1 MDKRPDTQRCA
12 MAQQNFLD
20 GYNCAQAVL
29 MAFCDELGMDA
40 PAAARLASSFGGGM
54 AQLRQACGAVS
65 SMFMVAGAAAGYNDP
80 TDSEQKRAH
89 YARIRQLA
97 TAFEEKNGSINC
109 PELLKNAKA
118 NVEAVEDPR
127 VRGFYQSRPCLKYVT
142 DAAVLLEAF
151 LKENA

>member
-1 MDKRPDTQRCA
+1 MDKKRNTNRCA

-29 MAFCDELGMDA
+29 MAFSDELGMDE
-40 PAAARLASSFGGGM
+40 AAAAKLASSFGGGM
-54 AQLRQACGAVS
+54 AQLRQVCGGVS
-65 SMFMVAGAAAGYNDP
+65 AMFMVAGAVAGYDDP
-80 TDSEQKRAH
+80 TDSKEKQAH

-97 TAFEEKNGSINC
+97 AAFEEKNGSINC
-109 PELLKNAKA
+109 PELLKTANS

-127 VRGFYQSRPCLKYVT
+127 VRAFYQSRPCLKYVT

-151 LKENA
+151 LKENG